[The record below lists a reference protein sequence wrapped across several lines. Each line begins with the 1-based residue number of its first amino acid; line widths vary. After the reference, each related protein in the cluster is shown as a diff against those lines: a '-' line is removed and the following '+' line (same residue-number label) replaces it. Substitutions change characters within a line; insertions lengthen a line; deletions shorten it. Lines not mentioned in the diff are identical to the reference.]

1 MKNHKNPICPV
12 ESAWYLDNG
21 IRRWLQNPRKILRPF
36 IGQGMTVLDIGCGPG
51 FFAMEMAHMVGS
63 SGCVIAVD
71 LQQGM
76 LQKLKIKI
84 QGTDL
89 EERIVLHRPEED
101 RIGISKKV
109 DFALCFYLI
118 HELPSPEK
126 FFSEL
131 KNLLKPKGL
140 VFIAEP
146 SFHVSKKAFEETVR
160 KAEKAGFMATSG
172 WEVFLSKTM
181 ILKNV
186 QKVYKRP

>member
-1 MKNHKNPICPV
+1 MKNDKNPICPV
-12 ESAWYLDNG
+12 EKAWHLDNG

-36 IGQGMTVLDIGCGPG
+36 VGQGMTVLDIGCGPG
-51 FFAMEMAHMVGS
+51 FFALEMAHMVGS
-63 SGCVIAVD
+63 SGRVIAVD

-76 LQKLKIKI
+76 LQKLKIKV

-89 EERIVLHRPEED
+89 EERIVLHRSEED
-101 RIGISKKV
+101 RIGISEKV

-131 KNLLKPKGL
+131 KTLLKPKGL

-146 SFHVSKKAFEETVR
+146 SFHVSQKTFESTISRAV
-160 KAEKAGFMATSG
+160 AAGFQTTAAWNVT
-172 WEVFLSKTM
+172 LSKTM